1 MSMLHKNKKMS
12 LTGLAIKRPS
22 FVVVVFTIIAIF
34 GIISYNALNYEL
46 LPKFNIPTLTVITVY
61 PGASP
66 GEVES
71 QVTKKIEDNL
81 STLENIKRVRSTS
94 YENLSVVILE
104 LNSGT
109 NVDDAL
115 TTAQRELNKVT
126 VLLPDNV
133 KTPTVSKVSTDDFP
147 IMKYSLSSN
156 ISSTTDFYQ
165 FVDDKLVP
173 SLSSIEGVASIELV
187 GGEERAIRVKV
198 DESKLK
204 AQNLSLLMVTQAIGQ
219 NNMDFP
225 TGKVENEETSLR
237 VRLAGKYNSVEA
249 IEELVLFQS
258 SNGTMVKLKDVAIVI
273 DSKKEIETIS
283 RINGQTAIGLNVKK
297 QSDANAVEVAELVRT
312 KVVEL
317 ETTYASKGLD
327 MNLALDNTEFTIEAA
342 DAVKHDLVIAIFLVA
357 FVILIFL
364 HSLRDSVI
372 VMLAIPTSF
381 LGTLIAMYLFGYTF
395 NLMTLLALT
404 LVVGILV
411 DDSIVVLENIHR
423 HLAMGKNKKTAALE
437 GRNEIGFTA
446 VAITLV
452 DVVVFLPLALTNAG
466 VVSAILSQFS
476 WVIVVS
482 TLLSLFVSFTVTPLL
497 ASRIA
502 TLPDLSKNT
511 FGNKIFRWTEKQIQ
525 DLTDWYVR
533 QLDWVLRHKRI
544 TVFTIFALFVGSIML
559 VTNGFIGSTFIERGD
574 RGEVVFFVETEKS
587 STLEHTDKVT
597 KKVENILQELPE
609 IETVITSVGVSGSGR
624 DAGGLSSYKSEVTMK
639 LKADANISDDVFSAK
654 AKAAIGDMPGVKIT
668 DALINI
674 NGQAN
679 SYPVQIIVS
688 SNDYDKVIQYATELK
703 EIVRNLAGTANTK
716 MSVEGGIPEVQVT
729 MDKEKM
735 ANLGLNVTTVGATM
749 ANAYSGNDDSK
760 YSTNGTEYDI
770 VVQLDDFDRKNPD
783 DVKAISFVNNKGQLI
798 RLDQFATIS
807 ASIGPSQLQRTDRI
821 SSAMVEASL
830 KGRQIGEVAPEINE
844 AIVAADFP
852 SDVNVTWIGESADQ
866 GDAFGAIGS
875 AFGLSLILIYLLM
888 VLLYD
893 NYVYPFV
900 VLFSIPMALI
910 GAFLALA
917 LAKSSLSIFTMMGLV
932 VMMGLVCKNAILI
945 VDFANIAKSEGKS
958 TFDALIQAGQ
968 ERLRPIMMTTI
979 SMVLGLLPI
988 AIATGAG
995 AEWKNGLGWALVGGL
1010 TSSMCLTIFIV
1021 PAVYMVVDI
1030 IKEKINNWQSNNQL
1044 KGEIVQ

>member
-1 MSMLHKNKKMS
+1 MS

-34 GIISYNALNYEL
+34 GIISYNSLNYEL
-46 LPKFNIPTLTVITVY
+46 LPKFSVPTLTVVTMY

-71 QVTKKIEDNL
+71 QVTKKVEDNL

-104 LNSGT
+104 MNSGT
-109 NVDDAL
+109 DVDDAL
-115 TTAQRELNKVT
+115 STAQRELNKVT
-126 VLLPDNV
+126 PLLPDNA
-133 KTPTVSKVSTDDFP
+133 KTPTVSKMSTDDFP
-147 IMKYSLSSN
+147 ILQYSLSSN
-156 ISSTTDFYQ
+156 FNSNTAFYQ
-165 FVDDKLVP
+165 FVEDKIVP

-198 DESKLK
+198 DEDKLK

-225 TGKVENEETSLR
+225 TGKVENEGTSLR
-237 VRLAGKYNSVEA
+237 VRLAGKYDSVESL
-249 IEELVLFQS
+249 EELVLFRS
-258 SNGTMVKLKDVAIVI
+258 PTGTSVKLKDVAVVI
-273 DSKKEIETIS
+273 DSKKDTETIS
-283 RINGQTAIGLNVKK
+283 RINGQAAIGLNVKK
-297 QSDANAVEVAELVRT
+297 QGDANAVAVAELVKEKT
-312 KVVEL
+312 TAL
-317 ETTYASKGLD
+317 EAQYADKTFDMSLD
-327 MNLALDNTEFTIEAA
+327 LDSTEFTIAAA
-342 DAVKHDLVIAIFLVA
+342 DAVKHDLMIAIFLVA

-372 VMLAIPTSF
+372 VMLAIPCSF
-381 LGTLIAMYLFGYTF
+381 LGTLIAMYLLGYTF
-395 NLMTLLALT
+395 NLLTLLALT

-423 HLAMGKNKKTAALE
+423 HLAMGKDKKTAALE

-466 VVSAILSQFS
+466 IVSAILTQFS
-476 WVIVVS
+476 WVIVIS

-502 TLPDLSKNT
+502 TLPDLSKKG
-511 FGNKIFRWTEKQIQ
+511 FGNMIFRWTEKQIQ
-525 DLTDWYVR
+525 SLTNWYVR

-544 TVFTIFALFVGSIML
+544 TVFAIFGLFVGSMML
-559 VTNGFIGSTFIERGD
+559 VTQGFIGSTFIERGD
-574 RGEVVFFVETEKS
+574 RGEVVFYIETEKS

-597 KKVENILQELPE
+597 KKVEAALSEMSE
-609 IETVITSVGVSGSGR
+609 VEKVITNVGVSGGGR
-624 DAGGLSSYKSEVTMK
+624 EAGGLNSYKSQITLK
-639 LKADANISDDVFSAK
+639 LNPESQISDADFVAK
-654 AKAAIGDMPGVKIT
+654 AKAKVGEMAGVKIN
-668 DALINI
+668 DALIGI
-674 NGQAN
+674 TGQADN
-679 SYPVQIIVS
+679 SPIQIIVS
-688 SNDYDKVIQYATELK
+688 SNDQEKAVKYAMEVK
-703 EIVRNLAGTANTK
+703 GIVQNLAGTSNTK
-716 MSVEGGIPEVQVT
+716 MSVEGGVPEVKVT

-735 ANLGLNVTTVGATM
+735 ATLGLNVATVGGTM
-749 ANAYSGNDDSK
+749 SNAYSGNDDSK
-760 YSTNGTEYDI
+760 FSADGTEYDI
-770 VVQLDDFDRKNPD
+770 VVQLNDFDRKNPD
-783 DVKAISFVNNKGQLI
+783 NVKSITFINNKGQLV
-798 RLDQFATIS
+798 RLDQFADIT

-821 SSAMVEASL
+821 SSATVQANL
-830 KGRQIGEVAPEINE
+830 IGRQIGEVAPEIDE
-844 AIVAADFP
+844 AIAAADFP
-852 SDVNVTWIGESADQ
+852 KDVNVMWIGENADQ
-866 GDAFGAIGS
+866 GEAFGAIGG
-875 AFGLSLILIYLLM
+875 AFGLSLVLIYLLM

-945 VDFANIAKSEGKS
+945 VDFANISRAEGKS
-958 TFDALIQAGQ
+958 TFEALIQAGQ

-979 SMVLGLLPI
+979 SMVLGLLPV
-988 AIATGAG
+988 AVATGAG
-995 AEWKNGLGWALVGGL
+995 AAWKNGLGWALVGGL

-1021 PAVYMVVDI
+1021 PAVYMIVEEV
-1030 IKEKINNWQSNNQL
+1030 KEKINNWRKP
-1044 KGEIVQ
+1044 KGEKTEQEEELVFV